1 MKIHYLFAL
10 MPPINAQLIRLSL
23 SKGEGRVRVQDD
35 SSCTPH
41 LNPLPS
47 LRGEAKSCRLVKTA
61 GIIRSRSATSRA
73 FADNADDILP
83 RARISAQVQFA
94 LPLAGQNACS
104 CPPFFW
110 MLLPSISARAND
122 KKSPSDIAFPHPVP
136 AGSG

>member
-23 SKGEGRVRVQDD
+23 SKGEGRVRVKDD
-35 SSCTPH
+35 SSRTLH

-47 LRGEAKSCRLVKTA
+47 LRGEAKSRRLVKTA
-61 GIIRSRSATSRA
+61 GIIRSRSVTSRA

-94 LPLAGQNACS
+94 LPLAGQNARS
-104 CPPFFW
+104 RPHFF
-110 MLLPSISARAND
+110 
-122 KKSPSDIAFPHPVP
+122 
-136 AGSG
+136 